1 MSILFSPISGHATD
15 KNPKKP
21 RPKSALGYTLESFI
35 IPETKLDEANNDGSV
50 VVDVSEE
57 GHRLLEKETVA
68 EKSEDSPTFS
78 TSAFLRSRL

>member
-21 RPKSALGYTLESFI
+21 RPKSALGYALESFI
-35 IPETKLDEANNDGSV
+35 IPEAKLDEANSDGSV

-57 GHRLLEKETVA
+57 SKWR
-68 EKSEDSPTFS
+68 
-78 TSAFLRSRL
+78 R